1 MSKSQIV
8 AAIDIGTNK
17 IVAIA
22 GNKDEL
28 GRIKV
33 LGYGEAP
40 SKGVIR
46 GSVQN
51 IGEVASAISEAVRK
65 CRTMSGLQFRN
76 VFVGMSGQ
84 NIRSAVFSHSKY
96 IANSEITKADVDQ
109 LTNEVYNLNKEPGEE
124 IIHVIPQ
131 SYSVDNMNIGL
142 TPEGFSGKKLDGE
155 FLVILGNANASKAIR
170 QAVVTTG
177 LNIIKLIYK
186 PVASAEAVLSSED
199 KEMGTLVADIGA
211 GTTEVAIYHNKV
223 LRSTSSIPFG
233 GNSITNDI
241 KMACQIIHRQAELLK
256 VKHASALSQAGD
268 AKKVI
273 VIKGTNG
280 RANKEVSLMDLTNIT
295 SARIDEIVAGI
306 AHVMEQSGCTNDIA
320 EIVLTGGSAKLANI
334 CQLVKFR
341 LGRDVRIGKPRDFS
355 DEGVRLNEVEYSTI
369 MGLLI
374 KGFEYL
380 PQAEA
385 SKKEVQQESKNNGGD
400 KTSDKPADG
409 KGSEEK
415 PAQKKSFWQRI
426 TSLAG
431 KFFEEDVDNS
441 QKM

>member
-28 GRIKV
+28 GRIKI
-33 LGYGEAP
+33 LGYGESP
-40 SKGVIR
+40 SKGVVR

-51 IGEVASAISEAVRK
+51 IGDVASAISEAVNK
-65 CRTMSGLQFRN
+65 CRTMSELKFRD

-84 NIRSAVFSHSKY
+84 NIRSSVSSHTKY
-96 IANSEITKADVDQ
+96 IASSEITKADVDQ

-142 TPEGFSGKKLDGE
+142 SPVGFSGKKLVGD
-155 FLVILGNANASKAIR
+155 FLVIYGNANSSKAIR

-177 LNIIKLIYK
+177 LNIIKMIYK

-199 KEMGTLVADIGA
+199 KEMGSLVADIGA
-211 GTTEVAIYHNKV
+211 GTTEVAIYHDKV
-223 LRSTSSIPFG
+223 LKSTSSIPFG
-233 GNSITNDI
+233 GNSITSDI
-241 KMACQIIHRQAELLK
+241 KQACQIIPRQAEILK

-273 VIKGTNG
+273 TIKGSNG
-280 RANKEVSLMDLTNIT
+280 RANKEISLMDLTSIT
-295 SARIDEIVAGI
+295 SARVDEIIAGI
-306 AHVMEQSGCTNDIA
+306 AHIMEHSGCMNDIS
-320 EIVLTGGSAKLANI
+320 EVVLTGGTSKLANI

-341 LGRDVRIGKPRDFS
+341 LGREVRIGRPRDLS
-355 DEGVRLNEVEYSTI
+355 DEGICLNEVEYSTI
-369 MGLLI
+369 IGMLI

-385 SKKEVQQESKNNGGD
+385 SKMDARIDSKSADNDKTDDSKSDKSKNDNGGAPK
-400 KTSDKPADG
+400 KTSFW
-409 KGSEEK
+409 EMI
-415 PAQKKSFWQRI
+415 KSAA
-426 TSLAG
+426 S
-431 KFFEEDVDNS
+431 KFLDVTDNS
-441 QKM
+441 QRM